1 MHSCVSSIFQMVIV
15 LDIKKEERSLYRNL
29 MDEVI
34 CNKTKLRKEFLN
46 ILSNALKYTPAAGMV
61 TVKLTD

>member
-1 MHSCVSSIFQMVIV
+1 MVIV